1 MCCGSTSVEI
11 FQSQQ
16 AGPGRPGLPEDEEQ
30 EEVRPGPELR
40 AAGDDGPGEGQLRCG
55 HRGCE
60 GGQGG
65 GTRGRPES
73 LNTMRLILLPIIIT
87 QLFLIYL
94 EIEIFIL

>member
-73 LNTMRLILLPIIIT
+73 LNTYYDTATTYYYNSVIS
-87 QLFLIYL
+87 YL
-94 EIEIFIL
+94 SVN